1 MTRREMLA
9 TTGGTLAWLSTSGF
23 PVRASIPEPS
33 QPALRNMG
41 GEGPGFGHRRR
52 AGNFDILEHCHRLG
66 LGAVR
71 LTVPE
76 GGPDAVRAVR
86 KKLDAYGM
94 RCIVSVAPPRT
105 EAAVAAYEASIAAAR
120 EMGAETTQS
129 SFTQRRYE
137 EFDTF
142 EAFKASFEA
151 HKKSVER
158 AEPILRKHKMKLAIE
173 NHKGWRAAEH
183 AAWIKQVGSEYV
195 GVCYDF
201 GNNISL
207 CEDPAETYR
216 LLAPLTI
223 YVSFKDMSVAPYEE
237 GFLLSETALGE
248 GILDI
253 PGMVKGL
260 QQRDP
265 NMIFALEMI
274 TREPLK
280 IPVFTKKYWT
290 TFDDSYSPLPG
301 RDLARILEI
310 VRTSKK
316 PLTTTAG
323 LTPERALALEDELI
337 ERSIAYARKNLAL

>member
-9 TTGGTLAWLSTSGF
+9 TAGTTLAWLSAPGVARAGAQSGT
-23 PVRASIPEPS
+23 V
-33 QPALRNMG
+33 LKNMG
-41 GEGPGFGHRRR
+41 GEGPGFRNRSRTG
-52 AGNFDILEHCHRLG
+52 GFDILEHCHSLG

-71 LTVPE
+71 LSVPK
-76 GGPDAVRAVR
+76 GGLEAARAVR
-86 KKLDAYGM
+86 RKLDAYGM
-94 RCIVSVAPPRT
+94 RCIVSVAPP
-105 EAAVAAYEASIAAAR
+105 ASDDAVAAYDAAIASAR
-120 EMGAETTQS
+120 EMGAVTTHS
-129 SFTQRRYE
+129 SFTARRYE

-158 AEPILRKHKMKLAIE
+158 AEPILRKHKMRLAIE

-183 AAWIKQVGSEYV
+183 AAWVTQVGSEYV

-201 GNNISL
+201 GNNLSL

-216 LLAPLTI
+216 LLAPLTF
-223 YVSFKDMSVAPYEE
+223 YVSFKDMAVAPYKD
-237 GFLLSETALGE
+237 GFLLSEVALGD

-265 NMIFALEMI
+265 DMIFALEMI
-274 TREPLK
+274 TREPLE
-280 IPVFTKKYWT
+280 IPVFTKKYWV
-290 TFDDSYSPLPG
+290 TFDDRYSPLPG
-301 RDLARILEI
+301 RDLARVLEI
-310 VRTSKK
+310 VRDTSGKH

-323 LTPERALALEDELI
+323 LSPEAALKLEDDLI
-337 ERSIAYARKNLAL
+337 GRSIAYARAHLSL

>member
-1 MTRREMLA
+1 MLA
-9 TTGGTLAWLSTSGF
+9 TTGGTLAWLS
-23 PVRASIPEPS
+23 ASRMAEGAVAGG
-33 QPALRNMG
+33 QALPTLKNMG
-41 GEGPGFGHRRR
+41 AEGPGFGHRNR
-52 AGNFDILEHCHRLG
+52 AGGFDILEHGHTLG
-66 LGAVR
+66 LGVVR
-71 LTVPE
+71 LSVPQ

-86 KKLDAYGM
+86 RRLDAYGM

-105 EAAVAAYEASIAAAR
+105 DAAVAAYDASIGAAR
-120 EMGAETTQS
+120 EMGAITTHA
-129 SFTQRRYE
+129 SFTARRYE

-158 AEPILRKHKMKLAIE
+158 AEPILRKHKMRLAIE
-173 NHKGWRAAEH
+173 NHKGWRAPEH
-183 AAWIKQVGSEYV
+183 AAWVRQVGSEYV

-201 GNNISL
+201 GNNIAL

-223 YVSFKDMSVAPYEE
+223 YVSFKDMAVAPYED
-237 GFLLSETALGE
+237 GFLLSEVALGE

-253 PGMVKGL
+253 AGMVKGL

-265 NMIFALEMI
+265 NMVFALEMI
-274 TREPLK
+274 TREPLR
-280 IPVFTKKYWT
+280 IPVYSKKYWA

-301 RDLARILEI
+301 RELARILEI
-310 VRTSKK
+310 ARTSKK

-323 LTPERALALEDELI
+323 LSPADALKLEDDLVN
-337 ERSIAYARKNLAL
+337 RSIAYARKNLSL